1 MSKCDICKKDIREGL
16 IGKISGTY
24 LRVGKKAFK
33 ICSNCQKSDNINEL
47 KKKVK

>member
-1 MSKCDICKKDIREGL
+1 MSKCDICKKELKEGL

-24 LRVGKKAFK
+24 LRVGKIAAKA
-33 ICSNCQKSDNINEL
+33 CSDCQKKFSINEL